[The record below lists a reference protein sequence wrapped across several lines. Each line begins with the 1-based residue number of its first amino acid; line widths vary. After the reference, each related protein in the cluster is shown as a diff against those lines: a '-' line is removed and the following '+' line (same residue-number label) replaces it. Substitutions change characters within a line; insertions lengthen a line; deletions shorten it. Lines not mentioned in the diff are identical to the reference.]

1 MPAAHVGL
9 TLRTPVTV
17 VGVVQV
23 CLFGATETN
32 LRDALRGGA
41 DDDELAALVRAAL
54 RRKLPQ
60 HAGEWLGN
68 CLDLTL

>member
-1 MPAAHVGL
+1 M
-9 TLRTPVTV
+9 
-17 VGVVQV
+17 QV

-41 DDDELAALVRAAL
+41 GDDELAALVRAAL

-60 HAGEWLGN
+60 HAGE
-68 CLDLTL
+68 